1 MAPVEALTDHAERC
15 ARTLADAADVR
26 VVTHDDA
33 DGLTAGAI
41 AAEALD
47 RAEIPASVRV
57 VDGLSTDRIESI
69 AADGGTVWFTD
80 IGSGQ
85 LDAIAAQSDWTPVVA
100 DHHQIADASIDAHCN
115 PMLAGLDG
123 ASDLSGAGAVYL
135 VARALVG
142 SEARDLAAQAVV
154 GAVGDRQLVDGEL
167 VGANAAIVDE
177 GEAVGVI
184 ERTTDLDVFG
194 RQTRPLP
201 QVLASASVS
210 IPGVL
215 DDPATVTAWLA
226 THVDDPDQRWADCA
240 PATRQTIASA
250 LFQAAIERG
259 VPADRIDDLVGT
271 AYTLAREPDG
281 TALRDAAEFAT
292 LLNAT
297 ARYDESEVGIALA
310 RGERGDV
317 LDRAREL
324 LETHRENLSAGVDL
338 MLDRGTTT
346 ETAIQWVDLEDAVRP
361 TIVGIV
367 ASLARSEL
375 PDRPIIA
382 FADDDGDRKV
392 SARGPAR
399 LVRAGLNLG
408 VAMDRAATHVGGEG
422 GGHDIAAG
430 ATIPAGSERAFLD
443 EVDAIVAEQVGGAEG
458 GPADTADSA
467 TN

>member
-1 MAPVEALTDHAERC
+1 MAPVEALSDHAACC
-15 ARTLADAADVR
+15 AETLAAADHVR
-26 VVTHDDA
+26 IVTHDDA

-47 RAEIPASVRV
+47 RADIPASVRV

-85 LDAIAAQSDWTPVVA
+85 LDAIAAQSGWTPVVA
-100 DHHQIADASIDAHCN
+100 DHHQIADGSIDAHCN
-115 PMLAGLDG
+115 PMLVDLDG
-123 ASDLSGAGAVYL
+123 ASELSGAGAAYL
-135 VARALVG
+135 VARALCG
-142 SEARDLAAQAVV
+142 TDARDLAAQAVV
-154 GAVGDRQLVDGEL
+154 GAVGDRQLVDGTL
-167 VGANAAIVDE
+167 IGANAAIVAE

-201 QVLASASVS
+201 QVLASASVDV
-210 IPGVL
+210 PGVL
-215 DDPATVTAWLA
+215 DDPATATAWLA
-226 THVDDPDQRWADCA
+226 QYCDDPDQRWVDCSA
-240 PATRQTIASA
+240 ATRQAIASA
-250 LFQAAIERG
+250 LFQAAIDRG

-271 AYTLAREPDG
+271 AYTLSREPEG

-297 ARYDESEVGIALA
+297 ARYDESAVGIALA
-310 RGERGDV
+310 RGKRGDV
-317 LDRAREL
+317 FDRARDL
-324 LETHRENLSAGVDL
+324 LETHRENLASGVDAL
-338 MLDRGTTT
+338 LERGTTT
-346 ETAIQWVDLEDAVRP
+346 ETAIQWVDLEDRVRP

-375 PDRPIIA
+375 PDRPVIA
-382 FADDDGDRKV
+382 FADDGADRKV

-408 VAMDRAATHVGGEG
+408 AAMDRAATHVGGEG

-430 ATIPAGSERAFLD
+430 ATIPAGQEATFIDR
-443 EVDAIVAEQVGGAEG
+443 VDAIVADQIDGKTD
-458 GPADTADSA
+458 GPAETPNSDT
-467 TN
+467 N